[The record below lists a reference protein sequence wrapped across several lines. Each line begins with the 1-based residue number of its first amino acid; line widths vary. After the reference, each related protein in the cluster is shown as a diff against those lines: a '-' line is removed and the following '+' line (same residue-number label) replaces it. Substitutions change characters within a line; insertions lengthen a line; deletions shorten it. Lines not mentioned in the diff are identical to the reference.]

1 MTSLS
6 IFLEQFPQ
14 CNCMEVTCRV
24 ESDDRTYIDV
34 AREVS
39 INGEKVKMVLE
50 FRSNM
55 WGGYKEYEFLQE
67 NDFYVFSVNNGTAKQ
82 QSNYLNKGTG
92 NFTKLVCDVIASGSL
107 YVRGPS
113 LYWYKTFDIVKR
125 WDTADM
131 IEVKMRLPCVMRF
144 PCVKV

>member
-1 MTSLS
+1 MTNLS
-6 IFLEQFPQ
+6 IFLKQFPQ
-14 CNCMEVTCRV
+14 CKCMEVTCRV
-24 ESDDRTYIDV
+24 GTDDRTYIDV

-67 NDFYVFSVNNGTAKQ
+67 NDFYVFSVNINKPE
-82 QSNYLNKGTG
+82 LNKGTG

-107 YVRGPS
+107 YVSFSVRGPS
-113 LYWYKTFDIVKR
+113 LYWDNTFDIVKR
-125 WDTADM
+125 WDTAGM
-131 IEVKMRLPCVMRF
+131 IQVKRRF